1 MSTEIHKILT
11 RHWYVSGAVAL
22 SASIVVLDSITLA
35 TGDYFLGDDI
45 IIRGTWTFQG
55 GDTIDNSVIF
65 GYSTGT
71 SGAIIIQE
79 TVNVPKGTGLLPTGS
94 SYGCFS
100 RVIRITGAIS
110 AGTTLYFLA
119 QLSVAPVTAAPIV
132 LFEGTVSY

>member
-11 RHWYVSGAVAL
+11 RHWYASAATSL
-22 SASIVVLDSITLA
+22 SASITVMDSITLA

-45 IIRGTWTFQG
+45 IIRGTWTFSST
-55 GDTIDNSVIF
+55 DTIDNSVIF

-71 SGAIIIQE
+71 SAAIVNQI
-79 TVNVPKGTGLLPTGS
+79 TVSVPKGTGLPLGT

-100 RVIRITGAIS
+100 RVIRITGALS

-119 QLSVAPVTAAPIV
+119 QLTSPPLTSSPNVN
-132 LFEGTVSY
+132 FEGTVSY